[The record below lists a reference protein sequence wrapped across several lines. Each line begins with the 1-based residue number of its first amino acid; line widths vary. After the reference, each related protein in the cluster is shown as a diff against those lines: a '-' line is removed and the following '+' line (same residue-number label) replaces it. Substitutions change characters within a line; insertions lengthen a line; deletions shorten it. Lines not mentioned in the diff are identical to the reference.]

1 MVRRGFF
8 YNKRM
13 PLPRFHCPLAL
24 SVGANIDLPAAAARH
39 ACRVLRLREGDW
51 LTLFDGQRGEYVA
64 RIVTTLREQVG
75 VEIVEWHEVER
86 ESRVDITLVQALQA
100 ADKMDVT
107 LQKAVELGVT
117 RFVPV
122 ASRRSVLKLEGE
134 RAERRVAHWRA
145 VAISACEQCGRNR
158 LPAIDDVIGL
168 ERWLAQPAR
177 LATLR
182 LMLAPG
188 AADNL
193 HSLPPPADGACIELL
208 IGAEGGLAPEETA
221 LADAAGFRAIRLGP
235 RVLRT
240 ETAGMAA
247 VAALQTLWGDFR

>member
-1 MVRRGFF
+1 MSQ
-8 YNKRM
+8 
-13 PLPRFHCPLAL
+13 PRFYCREAL
-24 SVGANIDLPAAAARH
+24 TSGAHVELPEPVARH
-39 ACRVLRLREGDW
+39 AVRVLRMTAGAQMS
-51 LTLFDGQRGEYVA
+51 LFDGRGGEYPA
-64 RIVTTLREQVG
+64 QIERIEKDRVFAELGAWQ
-75 VEIVEWHEVER
+75 EIER
-86 ESRVDITLVQALQA
+86 ESPLSVTLIQSLQA
-100 ADKMDVT
+100 GEKMDFT
-107 LQKAVELGVT
+107 IQKAVELGV
-117 RFVPV
+117 RDIVPV
-122 ASRRSVLKLEGE
+122 ESRRSVLRLAGE
-134 RAERRVAHWRA
+134 RAAKRVAHWQGV
-145 VAISACEQCGRNR
+145 VAAACEQCGRNQV
-158 LPAIDDVIGL
+158 PVVAPVEKL
-168 ERWLAQPAR
+168 EHWLARPAR
-177 LATLR
+177 APLR

>member
-1 MVRRGFF
+1 
-8 YNKRM
+8 M

-24 SVGANIDLPAAAARH
+24 SVGAIIDLPAAAARH

-134 RAERRVAHWRA
+134 RAVAEAGCPYLIFRTSWVYAARGGNFAKTMLKLGSERESLG
-145 VAISACEQCGRNR
+145 I
-158 LPAIDDVIGL
+158 I
-168 ERWLAQPAR
+168 
-177 LATLR
+177 
-182 LMLAPG
+182 
-188 AADNL
+188 ADQ
-193 HSLPPPADGACIELL
+193 
-208 IGAEGGLAPEETA
+208 IGAPTGAGETA
-221 LADAAGFRAIRLGP
+221 AGGIGAGATAAGW
-235 RVLRT
+235 
-240 ETAGMAA
+240 
-247 VAALQTLWGDFR
+247 VAAHRTQQRYWLH